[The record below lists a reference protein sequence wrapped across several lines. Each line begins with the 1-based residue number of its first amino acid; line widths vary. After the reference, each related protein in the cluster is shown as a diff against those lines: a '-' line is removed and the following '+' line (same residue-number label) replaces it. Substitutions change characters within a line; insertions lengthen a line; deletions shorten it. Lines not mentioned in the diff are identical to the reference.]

1 MAVNIKDD
9 EATRLI
15 RELAGETGETLT
27 TATRIAVSER
37 LARIRTARDP
47 DVTVEDI
54 LRIGRAAAARLAI
67 VDPQGLDHDRLYDE
81 AGLPT

>member
-27 TATRIAVSER
+27 AATRIAVSER
-37 LARIRTARDP
+37 LARIRATKDP
-47 DVTVEDI
+47 DATVEEI
-54 LRIGRAAAARLAI
+54 LAIGREIAARL
-67 VDPQGLDHDRLYDE
+67 VDVTPTALDHDRLYDD
-81 AGLPT
+81 AGLPR